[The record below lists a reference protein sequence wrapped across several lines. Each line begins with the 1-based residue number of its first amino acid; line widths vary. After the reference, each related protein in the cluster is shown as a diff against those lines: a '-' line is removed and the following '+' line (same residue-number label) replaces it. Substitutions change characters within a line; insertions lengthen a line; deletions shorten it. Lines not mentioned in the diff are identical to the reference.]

1 MNKIILI
8 IITLLFSFNAMAKVE
23 IWNCTY
29 KKVLEHNIDHS
40 AIPTMRKIDTDI
52 PAIYIKQQGK
62 WKLIPTKNIT
72 YDLDDDSV
80 VIIFYTEQRTYKH
93 FFDLI
98 KKEYYWYLDN
108 KASIIQS
115 CEVIE

>member
-1 MNKIILI
+1 
-8 IITLLFSFNAMAKVE
+8 MAKVE

-29 KKVLEHNIDHS
+29 KKISNHNIDHS

-72 YDLDDDSV
+72 YDLENDSIF
-80 VIIFYTEQRTYKH
+80 IIFYAEQGTYKH

-98 KKEYYWYLDN
+98 QKEYYWYLDD
-108 KASIIQS
+108 KAIMAQS
-115 CEVIE
+115 CEVINVMHK